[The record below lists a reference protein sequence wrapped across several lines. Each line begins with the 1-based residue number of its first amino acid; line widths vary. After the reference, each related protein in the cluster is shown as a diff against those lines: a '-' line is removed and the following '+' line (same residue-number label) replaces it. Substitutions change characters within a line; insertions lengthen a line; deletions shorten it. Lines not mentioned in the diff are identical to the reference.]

1 MGIKLPIGIESFSE
15 IRTDGY
21 YYADKTQ
28 LIKQLLDAS
37 YKVNLITRPR
47 RFGKTLAMSMLADFL
62 IFAKIAKIFLK
73 AYLFPKKKSY
83 IMQTEISG
91 PYYL

>member
-15 IRTDGY
+15 IRTGGY

-47 RFGKTLAMSMLADFL
+47 QFGKRLL
-62 IFAKIAKIFLK
+62 
-73 AYLFPKKKSY
+73 
-83 IMQTEISG
+83 
-91 PYYL
+91 